1 MKTVRLHDG
10 RELDTI
16 GFGTW
21 TIGGRTHPDPSSDE
35 RDLAALRSAIKIGY
49 RHFDTAEYYADGHS
63 EELVGQ
69 AVRESGIPREEFF
82 IATKV
87 QPGNLGYQ
95 PVKKAFERSL
105 DHLGMDYVDLY
116 LIHWPRRNMPLEE
129 TFRAFNE
136 LIEQGRMRYAGVSNF
151 SVSEM
156 EEAQKYSDA
165 PLLTNQTP
173 LSVGKREYIQN
184 GVLKYCQQN
193 DVLLT
198 AYSPIKD
205 IRSSQMDVLR
215 AIGEDHNATPYQV
228 ALAWLINQSNVITI
242 VLSHDEDHQADNYAA
257 GEIALSDE
265 EMQRIEAL
273 A

>member
-1 MKTVRLHDG
+1 MKTVKLHDG
-10 RELDTI
+10 RKLDRV

-21 TIGGRTHPDPSSDE
+21 TIGGRTRPDPSSDE
-35 RDLAALRSAIKIGY
+35 RDLAALRSAIEIGY

-69 AVRESGIPREEFF
+69 AVRDSGIAREEFL

-95 PVKKAFERSL
+95 PVIKAFERSL
-105 DHLGMDYVDLY
+105 EHLGMDYIDLY

-129 TFRAFNE
+129 TFRAFNQ
-136 LIEQGRMRYAGVSNF
+136 LVEQGRLKYVGVSNF

-156 EEAQKYSDA
+156 KEAQQYSDV

-173 LSVGKREYIQN
+173 LSVGKRTYVEN
-184 GVLKYCQQN
+184 GVLSYCQNN
-193 DVLLT
+193 DILLT

-205 IRSSQMDVLR
+205 IRSSQMDLLR
-215 AIGEDHNATPYQV
+215 AIGEQHGASPYQI
-228 ALAWLINQSNVITI
+228 ALAWLVNQPNVITI
-242 VLSHDEDHQADNYAA
+242 VLSHD
-257 GEIALSDE
+257 LSL
-265 EMQRIEAL
+265 IHI
-273 A
+273 

>member
-1 MKTVRLHDG
+1 MNKITLYDG

-21 TIGGRTHPDPSSDE
+21 TIGGRTRPDPSGDE
-35 RDLAALRSAIKIGY
+35 HDLAALRSAIQIGY
-49 RHFDTAEYYADGHS
+49 RHFDTAEYYAAGHS

-87 QPGNLGYQ
+87 QPDNLGYE
-95 PVKKAFERSL
+95 PVIQAFERSL

-116 LIHWPRRNMPLEE
+116 LIHWPRRNMPLKE

-136 LIEQGRMRYAGVSNF
+136 LIEQGRMRYVGVSNF
-151 SVSEM
+151 SASEM
-156 EEAQKYSDA
+156 EEAQQFSDA

-173 LSVGKREYIQN
+173 LSVGKREYAEN
-184 GVLKYCQQN
+184 GVLKYCREN
-193 DVLLT
+193 DMLLT

-205 IRSSQMDVLR
+205 VRSRQTDVLR
-215 AIGEDHNATPYQV
+215 AIGEDHDASAYQV
-228 ALAWLINQSNVITI
+228 ALAWLINQPNVITI
-242 VLSHDEDHQADNYAA
+242 VLSHDERHQADNFAA
-257 GEIALSDE
+257 ARIKLSEE
-265 EMQRIEAL
+265 EMQRIESL

>member
-1 MKTVRLHDG
+1 MKTVTLYDG
-10 RELDTI
+10 RKLDRI

-21 TIGGRTHPDPSSDE
+21 TIGGRTRPDPSSDE
-35 RDLAALRSAIKIGY
+35 RDMAALRSAIKVGY

-69 AVRESGIPREEFF
+69 AVRESGVSREEFF

-87 QPGNLGYQ
+87 QPSNLGYQ
-95 PVKKAFERSL
+95 PVIKAFERSL
-105 DHLGMDYVDLY
+105 DHLDMDFVDLY
-116 LIHWPRRNMPLEE
+116 LIHWPRRHMPLKE

-136 LIEQGRMRYAGVSNF
+136 LINQGRMRYVGVSNF

-156 EEAQKYSDA
+156 KEAQEYSDV

-184 GVLKYCQQN
+184 GVLKFCRQHES
-193 DVLLT
+193 LLT

-205 IRSSQMDVLR
+205 IRSSQMDVLG
-215 AIGEDHNATPYQV
+215 AIGDNHHATPYQI

-242 VLSHDEDHQADNYAA
+242 VLSHNESHLADNFAA
-257 GEIALSDE
+257 GEITLSDE
-265 EMQRIEAL
+265 EMKRIEAL